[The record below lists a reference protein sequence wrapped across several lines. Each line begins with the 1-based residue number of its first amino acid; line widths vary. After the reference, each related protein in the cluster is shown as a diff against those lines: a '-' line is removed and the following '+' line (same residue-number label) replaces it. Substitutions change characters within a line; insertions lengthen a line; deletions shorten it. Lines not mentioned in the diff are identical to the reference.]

1 MWSTLFSSSIF
12 TVLYS
17 VHCAKMFTSVLQ
29 CGLVIF
35 SGQVLVA
42 VGGGG
47 GRGKWVVEVV
57 CFRAKSWVL
66 RTAIK
71 RPLKCKANFIARL
84 FLLNENGVVQWGGGR
99 RIWAF
104 IPGGDVKGRVML

>member
-1 MWSTLFSSSIF
+1 M
-12 TVLYS
+12 
-17 VHCAKMFTSVLQ
+17 
-29 CGLVIF
+29 
-35 SGQVLVA
+35 
-42 VGGGG
+42 
-47 GRGKWVVEVV
+47 VEVV

-99 RIWAF
+99 KILAF
-104 IPGGDVKGRVML
+104 IPGEDVKGRVML